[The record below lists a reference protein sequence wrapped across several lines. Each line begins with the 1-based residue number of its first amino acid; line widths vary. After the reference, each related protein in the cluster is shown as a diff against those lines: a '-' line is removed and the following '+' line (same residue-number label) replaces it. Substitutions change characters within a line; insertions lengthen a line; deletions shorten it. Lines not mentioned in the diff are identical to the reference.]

1 MPARLSQIA
10 PAMLRR
16 RDLEGSLQGRVT
28 MTNTTGVEV
37 TLSSELLRHLR
48 AEAKKLGVAIEWLIA
63 SMVVDTAETI
73 DGRSDVPITA

>member
-1 MPARLSQIA
+1 MSRSS
-10 PAMLRR
+10 
-16 RDLEGSLQGRVT
+16 DLEGSLQGGVT
-28 MTNTTGVEV
+28 MTNTAGVEV

-73 DGRSDVPITA
+73 DRRSDVPITA

>member
-1 MPARLSQIA
+1 
-10 PAMLRR
+10 
-16 RDLEGSLQGRVT
+16 
-28 MTNTTGVEV
+28 MTNTAGVEV

-73 DGRSDVPITA
+73 DRRSVVPITA

>member
-1 MPARLSQIA
+1 MSLSS
-10 PAMLRR
+10 
-16 RDLEGSLQGRVT
+16 DLEGSFQGGVT
-28 MTNTTGVEV
+28 MTNTAGVEV

-73 DGRSDVPITA
+73 DRRSERPLTA